1 MAFRVQ
7 GAQAELR
14 WGYYVAATLGAWT
27 IEDQAF
33 SAMVTQR
40 HAVYIDQR
48 PLTVAVGGQRWPL
61 ETLEVTGDQVIGR
74 VARR

>member
-27 IEDQAF
+27 IEDQVVSATVLQRDAF
-33 SAMVTQR
+33 R
-40 HAVYIDQR
+40 IDQR
-48 PLTVAVGGQRWPL
+48 PLEFVVGGQRWPL
-61 ETLEVTGDQVIGR
+61 ETIEVTGDQVIGR
-74 VARR
+74 VSRR